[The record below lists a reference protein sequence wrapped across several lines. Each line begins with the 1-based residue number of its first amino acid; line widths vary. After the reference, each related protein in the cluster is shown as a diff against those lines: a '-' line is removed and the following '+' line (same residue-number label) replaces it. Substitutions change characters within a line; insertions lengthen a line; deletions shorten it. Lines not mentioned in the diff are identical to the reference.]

1 MNTTPHIPNILHLW
15 EYQRRQREREA
26 QKVYV
31 SFFKFPTIII
41 KTTPN
46 PQEPTRYSY
55 ELLLEI
61 KDKYPIQKDAEF
73 VIYEDYKEA
82 VDRLEQQ
89 QKVIDE
95 LEEEIKKP
103 QSWSGE
109 ILSKQVV
116 KQMYD
121 RDIRLLGIISKL
133 KGAQDD

>member
-1 MNTTPHIPNILHLW
+1 MNNPTPPKHENDNQIHAHSELPRHPKGL
-15 EYQRRQREREA
+15 
-26 QKVYV
+26 QKELMDVLAYLNYPTL
-31 SFFKFPTIII
+31 SFPD
-41 KTTPN
+41 P
-46 PQEPTRYSY
+46 YD
-55 ELLLEI
+55 
-61 KDKYPIQKDAEF
+61 DKLKAVF
-73 VIYEDYKEA
+73 RALRDYDNEVA
-82 VDRLEQQ
+82 RQ